1 MVKLVALVATNTG
14 RVNVSLKSLDRRRRR
29 GQHCRSTFELSDTG
43 LQRLDCRNQRLV
55 FGVGS
60 NDSSFGLVSVG
71 YCVTCIAERPSIS
84 FELGNGRLHCSGNC
98 CSIKAGLG
106 LPNCGKTVGHL
117 NTELIELSACRIET
131 KAGLGHL
138 GSRLGDRA
146 GTLRCSNER
155 FVGRNRYAL
164 PLEIIELAGGGSGL
178 VESFGVTLGCG
189 EIGCGLRRCTLQRF
203 HVRVTPISYRIESD
217 DEFVKAIVGC
227 LSEWS
232 TIDIASGVV
241 ELGHPRLADSRQR
254 SHCVRAMMLNFD
266 IDVGDL
272 TGELFH
278 PSPQKLRSFLEYLS
292 TEQLAQQLFAVLVG
306 GNEEIGELALRQ
318 QHHALKLGAIEA
330 NEFDALF

>member
-1 MVKLVALVATNTG
+1 MIDRLAVDHLGRVRVLRRTTHRTWFAIDELLSKARSRGDNEASHDRFVVQLCLRFGILRPTQICRCLVKLVALVATNTG

-117 NTELIELSACRIET
+117 NAELIALSACRIET

-138 GSRLGDRA
+138 GSRISDRA

-203 HVRVTPISYRIESD
+203 HVRVTPLSYRIESD

-232 TIDIASGVV
+232 TIDIARGVV
-241 ELGHPRLADSRQR
+241 
-254 SHCVRAMMLNFD
+254 
-266 IDVGDL
+266 
-272 TGELFH
+272 
-278 PSPQKLRSFLEYLS
+278 
-292 TEQLAQQLFAVLVG
+292 
-306 GNEEIGELALRQ
+306 
-318 QHHALKLGAIEA
+318 
-330 NEFDALF
+330 